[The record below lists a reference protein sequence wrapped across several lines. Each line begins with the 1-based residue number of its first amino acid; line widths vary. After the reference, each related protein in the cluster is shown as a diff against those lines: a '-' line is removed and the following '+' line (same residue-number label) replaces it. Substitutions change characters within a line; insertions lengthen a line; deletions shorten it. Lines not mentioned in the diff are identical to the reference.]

1 MEQAD
6 IERVVQLV
14 MEKMGL
20 SPHPDQ
26 PSPAQ
31 EYFSIKNCAA
41 VTGLSQDH
49 IRKAVVG
56 GTLVA
61 SDVGTK
67 DHPLYRIHKS
77 NLDKWMVDREAGAKP
92 PPRTAPIV
100 SKHLKKGRAR
110 KSAV

>member
-6 IERVVQLV
+6 IERVVELV
-14 MEKMGL
+14 MERMGMK
-20 SPHPDQ
+20 PHPDQ

-41 VTGLSQDH
+41 VAGLSTDH

-67 DHPLYRIHKS
+67 DHPLYRIHKDS
-77 NLDKWMVDREAGAKP
+77 LNKWMIDREAGAKP
-92 PPRTAPIV
+92 PPRTAPII
-100 SKHLKKGRAR
+100 SKHLKKAR
-110 KSAV
+110 QKRSAV